1 MDSSFQ
7 IHANWIQARR
17 KQDTDQ
23 REYVKERSTSH
34 ISCTKWQPP
43 AAGTFKINVDASVF
57 PGANNFSIG
66 MVMRNYACDFM
77 AARNCKIS
85 GEVSVFEAESVGVCE
100 ALSWIKEMQRQED
113 EIIIE
118 SDSQLSVNA
127 IRATRINYLEVGEVI
142 ESCKQLLNSFHKVSV
157 VFVRKMRTR

>member
-1 MDSSFQ
+1 MQ
-7 IHANWIQARR
+7 IGFKLDGSKIL
-17 KQDTDQ
+17 
-23 REYVKERSTSH
+23 
-34 ISCTKWQPP
+34 ISE
-43 AAGTFKINVDASVF
+43 S
-57 PGANNFSIG
+57 ANNFSIG

-127 IRATRINYLEVGEVI
+127 IRATRINYLEVGEFKPFNKRCLAKNMVT
-142 ESCKQLLNSFHKVSV
+142 SLVSDEV
-157 VFVRKMRTR
+157 DPEDVTSYIN